1 MWSHFFGDDG
11 HMAGHMAQ
19 PIIAAESRSLEDAVR
34 LDPQNRSAQK
44 ELRFGCRVGYVDP
57 EVSPN
62 MGYP

>member
-1 MWSHFFGDDG
+1 
-11 HMAGHMAQ
+11 MAGHMAH